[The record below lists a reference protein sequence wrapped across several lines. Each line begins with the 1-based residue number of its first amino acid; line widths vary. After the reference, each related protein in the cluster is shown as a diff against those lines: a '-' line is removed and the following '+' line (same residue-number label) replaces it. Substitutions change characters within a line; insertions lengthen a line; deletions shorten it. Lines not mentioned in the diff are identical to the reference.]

1 MRRRRIAASTSSA
14 IHLTRARERAGD
26 HVDGVRIGALDTP
39 AVRADDRCMPF
50 IRTIAPEEATGLL
63 RRIYDAALRRAGK
76 VFAVVR
82 VQSQQPRVLEAST
95 ELYVRTMHAT
105 DEPLTR
111 AQRELLA
118 AYVSRINDCEY

>member
-1 MRRRRIAASTSSA
+1 
-14 IHLTRARERAGD
+14 
-26 HVDGVRIGALDTP
+26 
-39 AVRADDRCMPF
+39 MPF
-50 IRTIAPEEATGLL
+50 IATTAPDRADGLL
-63 RRIYDAALRRAGK
+63 RRIYDAAIRRAGK

-95 ELYVRTMHAT
+95 ELYVRVMHGR

-118 AYVSRINDCEY
+118 TYVSMINDCEY

>member
-1 MRRRRIAASTSSA
+1 
-14 IHLTRARERAGD
+14 
-26 HVDGVRIGALDTP
+26 
-39 AVRADDRCMPF
+39 MPF
-50 IRTIAPEEATGLL
+50 IATIAPDRADGLL
-63 RRIYDAALRRAGK
+63 RRVYDAAIRRAGK

-95 ELYVRTMHAT
+95 ELYVRVMHGR

-118 AYVSRINDCEY
+118 TYVSMINDCEY